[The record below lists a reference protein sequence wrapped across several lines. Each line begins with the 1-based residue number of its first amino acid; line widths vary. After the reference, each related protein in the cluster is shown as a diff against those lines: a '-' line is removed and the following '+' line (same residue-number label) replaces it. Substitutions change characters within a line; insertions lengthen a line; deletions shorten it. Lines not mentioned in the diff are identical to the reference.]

1 MANPTIYNTLR
12 RIRQG
17 GSVTKDLS
25 KLLFEKKDL
34 LVLTFANL
42 IVQALVTFY
51 ALKKH
56 SGEKK
61 NRYVNIGVWIGLFVI
76 VFIMSLVSMP
86 IWVKFILFCIFSY
99 GWGYSLSDV
108 ASFDILYDAWMG
120 TVSIFGIMF
129 AIGVMMMVSG
139 IRLGIKT
146 GIILFYSLLGLI
158 LATLFT
164 SSNILSIV
172 GVILFSIYIIYD
184 TNQILQK
191 NYYGDFITASLDYYM
206 DVLNLFV
213 NLVRIRDQ

>member
-12 RIRQG
+12 CIRQG

-42 IVQALVTFY
+42 LVQALITFY

-56 SGEKK
+56 SAEKK
-61 NRYVNIGVWIGLFVI
+61 SRYINIGAWFGLFGI
-76 VFIMSLVSMP
+76 VLILSLVSMP
-86 IWVKFILFCIFSY
+86 IWVKFILFCLFSY

-108 ASFDILYDAWMG
+108 ASFDILYDAWIG

-129 AIGVMMMVSG
+129 SIGLMMMLSG

-164 SSNILSIV
+164 TSNIISII
-172 GVILFSIYIIYD
+172 GIIIFSIYVIYD
-184 TNQILQK
+184 TNKILQK
-191 NYYGDFITASLDYYM
+191 NYYGDFITASLDYYL

-213 NLVRIRDQ
+213 NLVNIYDQ